1 MNKMTSLHPNEEN
14 KDAQTYLMTDTIP
27 GKNRTVKMIRYPDDA
42 ILQSMTKRHGNMADE
57 VIRGL
62 TNMISAAHYHSDFF
76 CAILYDNDCEM
87 IGHANFTRSSV
98 EPAKWFYSD
107 LWILPEYRR
116 QGCATQI
123 VSAAR
128 RHLSELNAK
137 TLLCTVEPDNEAS
150 LKLHKSLHFEQIETQ
165 PFEDFEVN
173 GLTMFQSD
181 IPMNFNIIPLADDF
195 NHLVFIC
202 DLLTQPSNVL
212 TLHLK
217 EIPENEYHQ
226 FYKNIKET
234 LIYSA
239 PDNEKNYIIRKG
251 IVPIAWLKL
260 NETDKDSLW
269 IKMLIVQDRY
279 RRLGVGT
286 YALQFAEK
294 AALSA
299 RRRHIYTHIASDNVI
314 AQSLYKKVGYTIVE
328 ENRHQYEDKTESIRY
343 TFWTFGKQLL
353 AGLFSC

>member
-1 MNKMTSLHPNEEN
+1 MNRLTSFQPHAEN
-14 KDAQTYLMTDTIP
+14 KDRRTYLTTDTIP
-27 GKNRTVKMIRYPDDA
+27 GKNRTVKIIRYPDDA
-42 ILQSMTKRHGNMADE
+42 ILQSMTKRHGNMAGE

-76 CAILYDNDCEM
+76 CAVLYDNDCDM
-87 IGHANFTRSSV
+87 IGHANFTRSSA

-123 VSAAR
+123 VNTAR
-128 RHLSELNAK
+128 QHLSELDAK

-150 LKLHKSLHFEQIETQ
+150 LNLHKSLHFEQVETQ

-173 GLTMFQSD
+173 GLTMFKSD
-181 IPMNFNIIPLADDF
+181 IPMNFNMIPLADDF

-212 TLHLK
+212 TLHLR
-217 EIPENEYHQ
+217 ETPESEYCQ
-226 FYKNIKET
+226 FYKKMKDT
-234 LIYSA
+234 LIYDA
-239 PDNEKNYIIRKG
+239 PDNERNYIIRKG

-260 NETDKDSLW
+260 NETGNDSLW
-269 IKMLIVQDRY
+269 IDMLIVHEQY
-279 RRLGVGT
+279 RALGAGT
-286 YALQFAEK
+286 YALHFAEE

-314 AQSLYKKVGYTIVE
+314 AQSLYKKAGYVIME
-328 ENRHQYEDKTESIRY
+328 ENCHQNEDKTDSIRY
-343 TFWTFGKQLL
+343 TFCKAFP
-353 AGLFSC
+353 